1 MKIFVAILLVGAV
14 PVFAQAQKPWV
25 SEGDAEEVATIISGG
40 EYSNPVRVVAFNTA
54 EGWSRDVTEDISE
67 GS

>member
-1 MKIFVAILLVGAV
+1 VKIFVAILLVGAV

-40 EYSNPVRVVAFNTA
+40 E
-54 EGWSRDVTEDISE
+54 
-67 GS
+67 